1 MKKKIKQKYIRA
13 LKTYSDMISLRNKL
27 SALNVDVT
35 CLDEAIKI
43 INDYCSD
50 LSLIEKFSDEELEE
64 MDKQETREKYFA
76 PFRF

>member
-27 SALNVDVT
+27 SVLNVDVT

-43 INDYCSD
+43 INNYCSD
-50 LSLIEKFSDEELEE
+50 LSLKHQELEE